1 MVSDTPS
8 GKILRCIY
16 MVSLIG
22 RAVCAIGLHGGVCVC
37 VCVCVCCVDAAAAEV
52 FRDLRDGERATP
64 VRYAVYPWIAAAIQG

>member
-1 MVSDTPS
+1 VQS
-8 GKILRCIY
+8 
-16 MVSLIG
+16 
-22 RAVCAIGLHGGVCVC
+22 VCMAVCVC